1 MLHEKPLHLLV
12 HLLEAPELGD
22 EELFNRI
29 AGLAGAA
36 APAEP
41 TRVGEGNDR
50 REVPMSDVN
59 YRRNGQKYS
68 SSGHR
73 HAEDFVREKL
83 APAEPRN
90 DGRQTPMR
98 GHPVFKAMHVRTR
111 SPWTWR

>member
-29 AGLAGAA
+29 TGLAGAA

-41 TRVGEGNDR
+41 TRVGEENDR
-50 REVPMSDVN
+50 REVPISEVN

-68 SSGHR
+68 SSGHCWGLSPKVGKVK
-73 HAEDFVREKL
+73 AEDPNVPKPKSSRE
-83 APAEPRN
+83 R
-90 DGRQTPMR
+90 R
-98 GHPVFKAMHVRTR
+98 AMKKGK
-111 SPWTWR
+111 